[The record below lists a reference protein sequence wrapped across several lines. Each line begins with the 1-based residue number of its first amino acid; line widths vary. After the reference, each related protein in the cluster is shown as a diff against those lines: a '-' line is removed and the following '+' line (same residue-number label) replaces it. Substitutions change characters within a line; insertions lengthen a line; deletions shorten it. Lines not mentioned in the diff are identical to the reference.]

1 MQNINIKLDF
11 ETRGFNMFNENIFK
25 LDKDQINKSF
35 DLHFKNPKFRDNNYK
50 NVAILNFKDV
60 KETLYLNILN
70 EIIKIFKDNNL
81 NYDFDCLWLQNS
93 NHSFSQSNVNERPFI
108 PHIDKR
114 RCLKVMIYLNDIK
127 KNAGPINLAKTNPS
141 NFENIRRNLEVDYQ
155 IKKKNVIKSI
165 PLEKYISCEGN
176 FGTSIFFDTNTPH
189 FAGQINDKKVYRKIL
204 RFTFLKPMNKTSKI
218 RYYFK
223 KIFN

>member
-1 MQNINIKLDF
+1 MNARLRSAI
-11 ETRGFNMFNENIFK
+11 ESARSANM
-25 LDKDQINKSF
+25 
-35 DLHFKNPKFRDNNYK
+35 P
-50 NVAILNFKDV
+50 
-60 KETLYLNILN
+60 
-70 EIIKIFKDNNL
+70 KDNI
-81 NYDFDCLWLQNS
+81 
-93 NHSFSQSNVNERPFI
+93 ERA
-108 PHIDKR
+108 IDKSS
-114 RCLKVMIYLNDIK
+114 VSAN
-127 KNAGPINLAKTNPS
+127 S